1 MICAEFDRTKSAAV
15 GGVYQY
21 DTGQR
26 LMMRGLPSPEELA
39 KEDELL
45 SGELVTMQAQFSYK
59 GDSQS
64 EMRLAM
70 WDEKR
75 GAWLVDVP
83 DEYLTRNREVYVY
96 VFCYYGSNEYGE
108 RGETAYEAVF
118 RPISRPAPSGMVT
131 EEQLAQWHGL
141 KAEIEI
147 SLSKVETAIDHVQ
160 GAEDELNEAA
170 NAAKSAKQRAGEAAD
185 TANTAKSSLADA
197 GRNSL
202 AQGATTSLSAGA
214 AATATLAGG
223 RLTIGAPR
231 GAAGA
236 KGDTGETG
244 PSDVSFS
251 FDSTTG
257 TLTITTK

>member
-1 MICAEFDRTKSAAV
+1 MREWIRINADRDLTVVDVS
-15 GGVYQY
+15 
-21 DTGQR
+21 
-26 LMMRGLPSPEELA
+26 
-39 KEDELL
+39 
-45 SGELVTMQAQFSYK
+45 AQFGYNVDYLS
-59 GDSQS
+59 
-64 EMRLAM
+64 RLFS
-70 WDEKR
+70 K
-75 GAWLVDVP
+75 
-83 DEYLTRNREVYVY
+83 
-96 VFCYYGSNEYGE
+96 CYG
-108 RGETAYEAVF
+108 
-118 RPISRPAPSGMVT
+118 
-131 EEQLAQWHGL
+131 HGL

-147 SLSKVETAIDHVQ
+147 SLSKMETAIDHVQ
-160 GAEDELNEAA
+160 GAADGLNEAA
-170 NAAKSAKQRAGEAAD
+170 NAAKSARQRAGEAAD
-185 TANTAKSSLADA
+185 TVNMAKSSLADA